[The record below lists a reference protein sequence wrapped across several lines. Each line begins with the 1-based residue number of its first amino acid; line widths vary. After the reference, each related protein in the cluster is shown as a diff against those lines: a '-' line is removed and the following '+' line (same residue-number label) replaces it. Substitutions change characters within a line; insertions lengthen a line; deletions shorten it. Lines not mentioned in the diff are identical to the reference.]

1 MSSQTVT
8 INGVKVK
15 VASVKKHVTSE
26 NNVLYP
32 KDNRDLMSPEKLN
45 ELFERAISKSL
56 PTIYTAMDLKLDD
69 PDKLAETYDLEM
81 IIART
86 RTHHVKY
93 DMHDVFTVVKPNP
106 DIAKYETINLYEN
119 YATLT
124 KEEVAASNEWY
135 STMTEDPQNKYF
147 RQNLNLTHEHL
158 VNNCHDD
165 LVSKV
170 TETYYSYPDE
180 QHGGP
185 LFFKIMM
192 DAIQNNSEESAEYLV
207 SMVKNMKLTSIDG
220 ENVEKAVSLVRGA
233 VKRLENLKIYGGKSA
248 LPLDMAEHLLKVFQT
263 SSVPVFNQLFEHYHR
278 EQKLSML
285 STGIQKTT
293 SIAQILTFA
302 EQQYRTLCSTNDW
315 LGIKTKAKETAFIA
329 GKSSDPIC
337 FNCGGA
343 HNIKECPKQRDVER
357 IKINKKKFWESMK
370 SSKSKSKS
378 GNSAKPATNKTASPK
393 STEKSTPSGKWAPPT
408 KEEKQNQ
415 SRRIIDDIEYYYH
428 YKSQRWRRT
437 NTPAPPLSTNVAL
450 PAPPSS
456 TANPTLATTTDSA
469 QRELVV
475 ANLSRQIAENIR
487 GFF

>member
-1 MSSQTVT
+1 M
-8 INGVKVK
+8 
-15 VASVKKHVTSE
+15 
-26 NNVLYP
+26 
-32 KDNRDLMSPEKLN
+32 NRIPGCLMSPEKLN

-56 PTIYTAMDLKLDD
+56 PTIYTAMDIKLDD

-81 IIART
+81 IIAPT

-106 DIAKYETINLYEN
+106 DIAKYETINLYKN

-315 LGIKTKAKETAFIA
+315 LGIKTKLNQVIPSVST
-329 GKSSDPIC
+329 
-337 FNCGGA
+337 
-343 HNIKECPKQRDVER
+343 VEEL
-357 IKINKKKFWESMK
+357 II
-370 SSKSKSKS
+370 
-378 GNSAKPATNKTASPK
+378 
-393 STEKSTPSGKWAPPT
+393 
-408 KEEKQNQ
+408 
-415 SRRIIDDIEYYYH
+415 SR
-428 YKSQRWRRT
+428 SVP
-437 NTPAPPLSTNVAL
+437 NN
-450 PAPPSS
+450 
-456 TANPTLATTTDSA
+456 
-469 QRELVV
+469 
-475 ANLSRQIAENIR
+475 
-487 GFF
+487 GM